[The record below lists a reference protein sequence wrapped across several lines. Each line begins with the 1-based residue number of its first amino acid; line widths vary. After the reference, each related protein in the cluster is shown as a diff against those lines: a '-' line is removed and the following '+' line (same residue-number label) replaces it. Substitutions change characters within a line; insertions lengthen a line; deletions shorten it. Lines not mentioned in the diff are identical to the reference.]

1 MVNQKHSP
9 SGGFIGFDRWASFLE
24 AGKAFTDPT
33 PAQPRNDRGQFASGN
48 EEAAEEEDG
57 LDPQDAEDGSDQD
70 ADDDEQEVDEA
81 AEEAQ
86 PDAVD
91 MPSSWSKED
100 AAIWQALPADAQAKI
115 AEREAQREAGL
126 NSKLMEAANARKL
139 VEQQAAEANA
149 NRDAYARAIDEVAGL
164 LQFPKP
170 NPVDYG
176 MGTEH
181 YNRDAY
187 DLAQYQWEQAQGQ
200 LQSLYQ
206 QRQHI
211 AAQQEQEA
219 QQARQA
225 AMAEVEQVAWPK
237 FLSEVPELADP
248 EKGRW
253 IIGELVKYAV
263 AEGLPADV
271 FNSGQVNSH
280 EMRLIWK
287 AKEYDRIKAAG
298 QRVSAGNP
306 PPKPASPPVRP
317 GGITPR
323 ATVQANRLG
332 KAQSRLAKE
341 GSIEAG
347 AAVFKHFL

>member
-1 MVNQKHSP
+1 MDTAQA
-9 SGGFIGFDRWASFLE
+9 IGSAENIALDDAASAF
-24 AGKAFTDPT
+24 KAFTDPT
-33 PAQPRNDRGQFASGN
+33 PAQPRNDRGQFASGH
-48 EEAAEEEDG
+48 EEAAEEEDD
-57 LDPQDAEDGSDQD
+57 LDPQDAEDGIDD

-100 AAIWQALPADAQAKI
+100 AEIWQALPADAQAKI

-149 NRDAYARAIDEVAGL
+149 NRDAYAQAIDQVVGL
-164 LQFPKP
+164 LTFPKP
-170 NPVDYG
+170 DPAQYG
-176 MGTEH
+176 LGTEQ
-181 YNRDAY
+181 YDRDAY
-187 DLAQYQWEQAQGQ
+187 DLALYQWESAQGQ
-200 LQSLYQ
+200 LQSLHQ
-206 QRQHI
+206 QRQMI

-219 QQARQA
+219 QAARQR
-225 AMAEVEQVAWPK
+225 AMEEVEAVAWPK
-237 FLSEVPELADP
+237 LLAEVPELSDP
-248 EKGRW
+248 VKGKQV
-253 IIGELVKYAV
+253 IGDIVRYAV
-263 AEGLPADV
+263 EQGLPQDA
-271 FNSGQVNSH
+271 FQNGAVNSH
-280 EMRLIWK
+280 EMRLLWK
-287 AKEYDRIKAAG
+287 AKEYDRIKSAET
-298 QRVSAGNP
+298 RVKAGNP
-306 PPKPASPPVRP
+306 PPKPATPPVRP

-332 KAQSRLAKE
+332 KAQTRLAKE